1 MLVNSWFWDGK
12 LEDRQLAY
20 SQSTKAVNFLRDI
33 TPDAGAYVVR
43 NSDLSICDIE
53 ADNVFTE

>member
-1 MLVNSWFWDGK
+1 MNSWFWDGK

-33 TPDAGAYVVR
+33 TPGAGAYVVR
-43 NSDLSICDIE
+43 NSDLSVCDME
-53 ADNVFTE
+53 TDTAFTE